1 MFGINLTLIIKEIQ
15 IKTAM
20 QCSHGAIKAVEIK
33 YGDNIKGWKGCSF
46 TDTQR
51 HRIFSI
57 LKLNIQNPY
66 DQIIRILGITLETF
80 FNRNIKIHV

>member
-51 HRIFSI
+51 HR
-57 LKLNIQNPY
+57 
-66 DQIIRILGITLETF
+66 EF
-80 FNRNIKIHV
+80 FQF